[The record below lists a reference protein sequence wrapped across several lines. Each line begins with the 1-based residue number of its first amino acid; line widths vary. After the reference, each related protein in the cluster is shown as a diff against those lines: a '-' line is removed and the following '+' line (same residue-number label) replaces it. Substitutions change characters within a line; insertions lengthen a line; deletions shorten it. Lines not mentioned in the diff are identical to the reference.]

1 MTYQAIAGIIAFM
14 MAPSMLVGIIAWDKY
29 RRILKREAMSNED

>member
-1 MTYQAIAGIIAFM
+1 MEYSTIAGIIAFM

-29 RRILKREAMSNED
+29 RRIMKREAMSNEN